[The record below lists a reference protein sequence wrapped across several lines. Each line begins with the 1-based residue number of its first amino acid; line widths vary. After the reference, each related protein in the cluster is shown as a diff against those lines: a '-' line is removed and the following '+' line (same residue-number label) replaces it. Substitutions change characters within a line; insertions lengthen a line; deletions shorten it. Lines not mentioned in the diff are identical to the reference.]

1 MIGSPPATPTPQL
14 SLSNS
19 QSEVLSLCTNKK
31 VLRPAA
37 FKSTCSQVSSRAECT
52 TTISTKN
59 VTIWRMEP
67 TRRRESVCRSL
78 FGPVDHSQLR
88 RDLKLKLKEI
98 IEQDR
103 RRWNFNFECETPLP
117 GRFQWEEAAR
127 PKDAAHRSGGDRPS
141 DGEDGAGTDQ
151 ENCSNITNK
160 HKSPTEEMLHRLS
173 KPAASLKDNARIT
186 GTGKWVPLA
195 FVCWLIDKCNAKI
208 LTNLALRFSDY
219 FAKRRRTTTRA
230 KSIPNHFH
238 VGSNEAAL
246 RKTLRWTC
254 SWKWLFVFMDLI
266 PTTNYFILFY
276 CMLVDFIYSFF
287 FFSSFFVCFFRLHLL
302 LEYLFYLWMLWM
314 FFTGI

>member
-1 MIGSPPATPTPQL
+1 MRFHCQINPQL
-14 SLSNS
+14 I
-19 QSEVLSLCTNKK
+19 
-31 VLRPAA
+31 
-37 FKSTCSQVSSRAECT
+37 SS
-52 TTISTKN
+52 
-59 VTIWRMEP
+59 P
-67 TRRRESVCRSL
+67 TRRRESVCRNL

-160 HKSPTEEMLHRLS
+160 RKSPTEEMLHRLS
-173 KPAASLKDNARIT
+173 KPAAT
-186 GTGKWVPLA
+186 

-208 LTNLALRFSDY
+208 LTNLLLRFSDY
-219 FAKRRRTTTRA
+219 FAKRRRTTTT

-246 RKTLRWTC
+246 RKTLR
-254 SWKWLFVFMDLI
+254 
-266 PTTNYFILFY
+266 
-276 CMLVDFIYSFF
+276 
-287 FFSSFFVCFFRLHLL
+287 
-302 LEYLFYLWMLWM
+302 
-314 FFTGI
+314 

>member
-1 MIGSPPATPTPQL
+1 
-14 SLSNS
+14 
-19 QSEVLSLCTNKK
+19 
-31 VLRPAA
+31 
-37 FKSTCSQVSSRAECT
+37 
-52 TTISTKN
+52 
-59 VTIWRMEP
+59 MEP

-160 HKSPTEEMLHRLS
+160 RKSPTEEMLHRLS

-186 GTGKWVPLA
+186 
-195 FVCWLIDKCNAKI
+195 
-208 LTNLALRFSDY
+208 DY

-246 RKTLRWTC
+246 RKTLR
-254 SWKWLFVFMDLI
+254 
-266 PTTNYFILFY
+266 
-276 CMLVDFIYSFF
+276 
-287 FFSSFFVCFFRLHLL
+287 
-302 LEYLFYLWMLWM
+302 
-314 FFTGI
+314 